1 MTTKKKRLG
10 RGLEVLLSKPIAE
23 TASVIGTGEDRLRNI
38 PLELLQRGYYQPRV
52 DIRQDTLENLA
63 SSIKSQGVVQPI
75 IARPLMRT
83 DDEVQRYEIIA
94 GERR

>member
-38 PLELLQRGYYQPRV
+38 ISNSWR
-52 DIRQDTLENLA
+52 NF
-63 SSIKSQGVVQPI
+63 
-75 IARPLMRT
+75 
-83 DDEVQRYEIIA
+83 
-94 GERR
+94 